1 MKTMILAA
9 AAALSLGLGSAYAND
24 GGYGGTTLFTSIPG
38 VLAHAPVQ
46 NPPSAVAQNGQMHVY
61 ATQSSGGTWLFQP
74 AVNGGG
80 NS

>member
-1 MKTMILAA
+1 MKTMIFAA

-24 GGYGGTTLFTSIPG
+24 GGYGGATAFTSIPG
-38 VLAHAPVQ
+38 VLAQAPAQ
-46 NPPSAVAQNGQMHVY
+46 NSAAAIAQNGQVQVY

-74 AVNGGG
+74 ATNGGG